1 MKGDVAALNL
11 PPLKPLPP
19 ANATLEIRSGTPDAE
34 VFVDNN
40 ARALGK
46 LNSTG
51 DLASPQISAGKHRI
65 QLRKSD
71 FEDSQ
76 VFELDF
82 IAGGTKSLSG
92 PQVTLR
98 PYGWIDFNVLPAN
111 SRITYSPIG
120 GTGGPLPAKNGDGTR
135 LKAGRYSIGVVNSNT
150 GQAYAENVEVEAGRG
165 QSFNKTSWPPPSSG
179 DSAPRP
185 TIYDKSI
192 VDSPTA
198 QIPFSLSQKQ
208 VPGTYSFRIKL
219 RGFPTRKRAKWVAN
233 FRDNKNYVE
242 YEIDEK
248 SLKYTVHEN
257 GGARPGKP
265 IPHSV
270 SADSYDIAV
279 DVGANAISVFIGGQR
294 SPIDTPSSGGNLL
307 AGKFGFPKEENWD
320 NFQFT
325 TPAR

>member
-1 MKGDVAALNL
+1 
-11 PPLKPLPP
+11 
-19 ANATLEIRSGTPDAE
+19 
-34 VFVDNN
+34 VDNN
-40 ARALGK
+40 ARAFGK

-51 DLASPQISAGKHRI
+51 DLASSQISAGKHRI

-82 IAGGTKSLSG
+82 TAGGTKSLSG

-111 SRITYSPIG
+111 SRITYSQIG
-120 GTGGPLPAKNGDGTR
+120 GTGGPLPAKIGDGTR
-135 LKAGRYSIGVVNSNT
+135 LKAGRYSITVVNSNT
-150 GQAYAENVEVEAGRG
+150 QQNYTETVEVEAGRG
-165 QSFNKTSWPPPSSG
+165 LAFNKTSWPPPSSV
-179 DSAPRP
+179 DSTPRP

-219 RGFPTRKRAKWVAN
+219 HGFPRKHAKWVAN

-248 SLKYTVHEN
+248 SLKYIIHGN
-257 GGARPGKP
+257 GGDRAGKP

-307 AGKFGFPKEENWD
+307 AGKFGFPREENWD

-325 TPAR
+325 TSAK